1 MNIFKKSVLFFIFFS
16 FFIFSVAFAQSNLP
30 DSGPGQRPGDRKL
43 PGPSYLPSEKKP
55 EIATP
60 PVLPEIEKRK
70 DISSGP
76 KVFVKKYIIEG
87 NTVFSHEELARITKN
102 YENRFV
108 SFEMLQELRL
118 KLTKYY
124 IDHGY
129 INSGAIIPD
138 QKIKDGRILIK
149 IIEGKLTKIEIT
161 GNKSL
166 KTSYIKD
173 RIALGAAPPLNIN
186 RLREKVQLLHQNP
199 LINRIN
205 SELGPGL
212 RLGEA
217 VLKTRVVEANP
228 IILGVDFNNHKSP
241 RIGAERGEIY
251 LIHQNF
257 SGRGDRFGVRSGF
270 TEGLA
275 EITADYTIP
284 LTAKDTT
291 LRFRYNRSES
301 RVVEDPF
308 DQINIRSTQ
317 ETFGIMIN
325 HPIIKTPSTE
335 FSLSLNGEI
344 RSGKTTLMGR
354 PFSFSPGVTDGK
366 SDITVIRFSQ
376 EWLSRTQDQVFA
388 ARSTFSFGLDLFG
401 ATINGGDVP
410 DGEYFAWLG
419 QFQWARRLGFIKGSQ
434 MIFRTDMQ
442 FANKSLLPME
452 QFSVGGARTVRG
464 YRENQIVRDM
474 GFVTSLEFRIPVVK
488 IPIAGISKGINDGM
502 LQIAPFMDWG
512 WAENV
517 DLPTIGPTTI
527 GSAGLGLIW
536 DPSVNIHAEIYW
548 GIPFR
553 DMDNPNKDLQ
563 DSGIHF
569 RLSCRFL

>member
-1 MNIFKKSVLFFIFFS
+1 MNILKKSVLSFVFS
-16 FFIFSVAFAQSNLP
+16 FFFLLSFAFAQSNLP
-30 DSGPGQRPGDRKL
+30 DSDPGQRPGDQKL
-43 PGPSYLPSEKKP
+43 PSPSYLPPEKKP
-55 EIATP
+55 EIITP
-60 PVLPEIEKRK
+60 PALPPVKKKK
-70 DISSGP
+70 DLLSGP

-87 NTVFSHEELARITKN
+87 NTVFSDKQLSKITKN
-102 YENRFV
+102 YENKLI

-138 QKIKDGRILIK
+138 QKVEDGKILIK
-149 IIEGKLTKIEIT
+149 IIEGKLVKIEIT

-166 KTSYIKD
+166 KTSYIKA
-173 RIALGAAPPLNIN
+173 RLALGAGPPLNIN
-186 RLREKVQLLHQNP
+186 KLQEKVQLLHQNP
-199 LINRIN
+199 LIKRIN
-205 SELGPGL
+205 SELGPGI

-251 LIHQNF
+251 FIHQNF
-257 SGRGDRFGVRSGF
+257 SGRGDKLGVRSGF

-284 LTAKDTT
+284 VTPEDTT
-291 LRFRYNRSES
+291 LGFRYNRSES
-301 RVVEDPF
+301 KVVENPF

-317 ETFGIMIN
+317 ETFGIMVS
-325 HPIIKTPSTE
+325 HPLIKTPSKE

-344 RSGKTTLMGR
+344 RSGKTTLLGR
-354 PFSFSPGVTDGK
+354 PFSFSPGVIDGK

-376 EWLSRTQDQVFA
+376 EWLSRDQNQVFA
-388 ARSTFSFGLDLFG
+388 ARSTFSLGLDLFG
-401 ATINGGDVP
+401 ATINDGDVP

-442 FANKSLLPME
+442 FANDSLLPME

-474 GFVTSLEFRIPVVK
+474 GFVTSLEFRIPVIR
-488 IPIAGISKGINDGM
+488 IPIPGISKGINDGM
-502 LQIAPFMDWG
+502 LQIAPFIDWG
-512 WAENV
+512 WGENV
-517 DLPTIGPTTI
+517 DLPTIGPRTI
-527 GSAGLGLIW
+527 GSAGFGLRW

-548 GIPFR
+548 GFPFR
-553 DMDNPNKDLQ
+553 DMDNPHKDLQ
-563 DSGIHF
+563 DDGIHF
-569 RLSCRFL
+569 QVSCRFL